1 MARGC
6 QFEGVQPFPLGGG
19 GGGGGRRGISS
30 RVGASDDKLR
40 FWLRHLPSL
49 SSHPSPPPAVGEAI
63 SYAFG
68 GVSVT
73 ADRMLLSNFT
83 GLADEFSLLTTT
95 ATTVAAAP
103 ESAPTTGSPPASAD
117 GAVAVVVVVDDD
129 PALAATRSWVLGK
142 LLDEMVVHSR
152 AEVGV

>member
-1 MARGC
+1 M
-6 QFEGVQPFPLGGG
+6 
-19 GGGGGRRGISS
+19 
-30 RVGASDDKLR
+30 
-40 FWLRHLPSL
+40 
-49 SSHPSPPPAVGEAI
+49 GEAI

-95 ATTVAAAP
+95 AATATAAP
-103 ESAPTTGSPPASAD
+103 ESAPAAAGSPPTGAK
-117 GAVAVVVVVDDD
+117 GAVTAAVVVDDD

-152 AEVGV
+152 AEVCV

>member
-1 MARGC
+1 M
-6 QFEGVQPFPLGGG
+6 
-19 GGGGGRRGISS
+19 
-30 RVGASDDKLR
+30 
-40 FWLRHLPSL
+40 
-49 SSHPSPPPAVGEAI
+49 GEAI

-95 ATTVAAAP
+95 TTTTATAAPKSAPAAA
-103 ESAPTTGSPPASAD
+103 GSPPTGAN
-117 GAVAVVVVVDDD
+117 GAVTAAVVVDDD

-152 AEVGV
+152 AEVCV

>member
-1 MARGC
+1 M
-6 QFEGVQPFPLGGG
+6 
-19 GGGGGRRGISS
+19 
-30 RVGASDDKLR
+30 
-40 FWLRHLPSL
+40 
-49 SSHPSPPPAVGEAI
+49 GEAI

-95 ATTVAAAP
+95 AAGPAP
-103 ESAPTTGSPPASAD
+103 EAASASAATGAPPSSAGAA
-117 GAVAVVVVVDDD
+117 GAVDDE
-129 PALAATRSWVLGK
+129 PALAATRAWVLGK

-152 AEVGV
+152 AEVCVCVCV